1 MPVDWLEDFTQ
12 RLIQV
17 AKDKKFNVEIYM
29 EQEMRQ
35 NLTEIKC
42 RIPNQVGSY
51 TETIMCSKCFLG
63 KRL

>member
-1 MPVDWLEDFTQ
+1 
-12 RLIQV
+12 
-17 AKDKKFNVEIYM
+17 M
-29 EQEMRQ
+29 EQEIRQ